1 MIISEREFPLQSKS
15 NFLDIM
21 YVAEVI
27 KKGLF
32 PLWVTKELL
41 STEKEKVK
49 RLGFA
54 NRKLYFL
61 WLSFVRN
68 INVPLFL
75 AEEFIGRVHNKQQ
88 ANQRETVK
96 Q

>member
-21 YVAEVI
+21 YVAE
-27 KKGLF
+27 LF

>member
-41 STEKEKVK
+41 STENYISCGSAL
-49 RLGFA
+49 LGTSTYPCSLL
-54 NRKLYFL
+54 RSL
-61 WLSFVRN
+61 
-68 INVPLFL
+68 
-75 AEEFIGRVHNKQQ
+75 
-88 ANQRETVK
+88 
-96 Q
+96 

>member
-1 MIISEREFPLQSKS
+1 MMIISEREFPLQSKS

-21 YVAEVI
+21 YVAE
-27 KKGLF
+27 LF